1 MKIITPDFTNFS
13 DFFDEAAI
21 CRYGAGDYIFH
32 DGDKGE
38 CMYVVMEGQLQVEA
52 GGRQL
57 FIMEKGDVLGEMA
70 VIDNSSRSAD
80 VKALTDC
87 RLAAI
92 DEYAFRFLIEKVP
105 DFALDLLR
113 VLAIR
118 LRAMNTI

>member
-1 MKIITPDFTNFS
+1 MKIITPDFTKFS
-13 DFFDEAAI
+13 DFFDDAAI
-21 CRYGAGDYIFH
+21 YQYGAGDYIFH
-32 DGDKGE
+32 DGDDGT

-57 FIMEKGDVLGEMA
+57 FIMEKGDVIGEMA
-70 VIDNSSRSAD
+70 VIDNSARSAD

-92 DEYAFRFLIEKVP
+92 DDYAFRFLIEKVP
-105 DFALDLLR
+105 DFSHDLLR

-118 LRAMNTI
+118 LRAMNTA